1 MHPIQK
7 YCKNNGKTLKEF
19 SRLIKISAPYVTQII
34 SGLRRPSPDLALKIE
49 KATGG
54 MVKKE
59 DLLWPD
65 KGAA

>member
-1 MHPIQK
+1 MD
-7 YCKNNGKTLKEF
+7 LKEHLKYIGCTQRDF
-19 SRLIKISAPYVTQII
+19 SKKLGIHYMYLSAII
-34 SGLRRPSPDLALKIE
+34 RGLRRPSPDLALKIE